1 MTQKDSSKIDL
12 TGVFTRFPA
21 IGEDSELKADKTNP
35 AIRLYGRRFYKDQT
49 PVEYLAE
56 FLLVFASPKNEQSDD
71 ENNGSYQLKI
81 DPNNRKIPCYY
92 PQDRVALKLFAF
104 FPSSKLETRHPA
116 HRQAY
121 LDALET
127 IKECLTDSNDEDKDE
142 TIKLIQSLLNGF
154 VGVAKNRT
162 WVTYSFLPASTDFL
176 SYEVTWQHPQA
187 LKKSKKIEVID
198 WESSKHYFDQGTRN
212 FLGRG
217 GELLFLQ
224 LANLL
229 NEYECPEIVSMLS
242 QEEYKHLD
250 FEVVEIIKRLEKSL
264 EQILKNSVSQ
274 LGKIVEFIENKLTKY
289 KLNEKPRPS
298 NLGWVPVAS
307 RLEALLFAKEMD
319 NICISSSGA
328 LEKLE
333 LLQTLCCM
341 QVLRSLCFQ
350 ARRIDKSE
358 KNTPGFIGHYT
369 WIVTDSEAKTDT
381 PIRKMAQSSFGRI
394 EAMLY
399 RALRSKK
406 IFGDKFYP
414 SDKDLKNGDDN
425 GFRHFRKFAKEI
437 GLVIP
442 KTGGGQRFTLHQ
454 GLLRFLVAAL
464 IKPGERIR
472 LNHFYQRVFSHYG
485 IALGGQELAIA
496 LAWSGNESGG
506 ESYAISANT
515 AWIEEALQQGG
526 FLVELSDAVSIVH
539 NPR

>member
-21 IGEDSELKADKTNP
+21 VGEDSELKADKTNP

-56 FLLVFASPKNEQSDD
+56 FLLVFASPKNEQNDD
-71 ENNGSYQLKI
+71 ANNGSYKLKI

-104 FPSSKLETRHPA
+104 FPSSKLETRHPV

-121 LDALET
+121 LDALES
-127 IKECLTDSNDEDKDE
+127 IKECLTDSNDADKDE

-162 WVTYSFLPASTDFL
+162 WVTHSFLPVSTAFLARELDWLHSKATKDSALETWQNAST
-176 SYEVTWQHPQA
+176 
-187 LKKSKKIEVID
+187 
-198 WESSKHYFDQGTRN
+198 YFTGDRHN
-212 FLGRG
+212 FMARG

-224 LANLL
+224 LVNLFSENDAS
-229 NEYECPEIVSMLS
+229 NELLELRTRIEKELS
-242 QEEYKHLD
+242 K
-250 FEVVEIIKRLEKSL
+250 IIKESISSITGLVGL
-264 EQILKNSVSQ
+264 
-274 LGKIVEFIENKLTKY
+274 IENKL
-289 KLNEKPRPS
+289 LNFNIISISRYA
-298 NLGWVPVAS
+298 NLGWVPAAS
-307 RLEALLFAKEMD
+307 RTETLLFAQEMD
-319 NICISSSGA
+319 NICTSNLGG
-328 LEKLE
+328 LEKID
-333 LLQTLCCM
+333 LLKTLCCM

-350 ARRIDKSE
+350 ARRVD
-358 KNTPGFIGHYT
+358 NTEERTANFMGQYA
-369 WIVTDSEAKTDT
+369 WIVADSEAETDR
-381 PIRKMAQSSFGRI
+381 PIRKMAQNSFNRI
-394 EAMLY
+394 EDMLY
-399 RALRSKK
+399 RVLRKK
-406 IFGDKFYP
+406 EILDLQVKYSVAEGDKH
-414 SDKDLKNGDDN
+414 
-425 GFRHFRKFAKEI
+425 GFSIFRKIAKEI

-472 LNHFYQRVFSHYG
+472 LNHFYQRVFAHYG

-515 AWIEEALQQGG
+515 AWIEEALRQGG
-526 FLVELSDAVSIVH
+526 FLVELSDAVSIIH
-539 NPR
+539 NPG